1 MYLENE
7 GLYELTQDFKSVFDI
22 FISPELQERIFVF
35 KIIFIIVSIIF
46 LVAIVYY
53 LFNTSYLRH
62 LFIYDL
68 EDASSR
74 KDYGRSR
81 ISRRWGKIKKRLEKD
96 NEAEY
101 KLALIEADKM
111 LDDILKR
118 MGYGEE
124 TLNEKLKRLSLSD
137 VSNLEELLKANEICQ
152 NIVHD
157 PDYRLNKEKAG
168 EIISIFE
175 KSFKDLGVF

>member
-1 MYLENE
+1 MYLEGE
-7 GLYELTQDFKSVFDI
+7 GLNKITQDLKSAFDI
-22 FISPELQERIFVF
+22 LISSQLQEKIFVF

-46 LVAIVYY
+46 FAAIVYY
-53 LFNTSYLRH
+53 VLNTSYLRH

-68 EDASSR
+68 EDASSW
-74 KDYGRSR
+74 KDYGRGK
-81 ISRRWGKIKKRLEKD
+81 ISKKWQKIKKRLEKD

-111 LDDILKR
+111 LDDVLKE
-118 MGYGEE
+118 MGHGEE
-124 TLNEKLKRLSLSD
+124 SLNDKLRHLSSSD

-152 NIVHD
+152 NIIRD
-157 PDYRLNKEKAG
+157 PDYRLDKEKAG

-175 KSFKDLGVF
+175 ESLKGLEAF

>member
-7 GLYELTQDFKSVFDI
+7 GLNKFTQDFESVFDI
-22 FISPELQERIFVF
+22 LISPELQGNLFVF

-46 LVAIVYY
+46 LALIIYY
-53 LFNTSYLRH
+53 ALNTSYLRH

-68 EDASSR
+68 DDASSR
-74 KDYGRSR
+74 KDYGRSK
-81 ISRRWGKIKKRLEKD
+81 IYKKWGKIKKRLEKD

-124 TLNEKLKRLSLSD
+124 SLNDKLKRLSSSD
-137 VSNLEELLKANEICQ
+137 VSNLEELLKANEICE
-152 NIVHD
+152 NVVHD
-157 PDYRLNKEKAG
+157 PDYRLDKEKAK

-175 KSFKDLGVF
+175 KSFKDLEAF

>member
-1 MYLENE
+1 L
-7 GLYELTQDFKSVFDI
+7 
-22 FISPELQERIFVF
+22 
-35 KIIFIIVSIIF
+35 
-46 LVAIVYY
+46 
-53 LFNTSYLRH
+53 YLRH

-68 EDASSR
+68 EDSSSR
-74 KDYGRSR
+74 KDYGRSK
-81 ISRRWGKIKKRLEKD
+81 ISKRWGKIKKRLEKD

-124 TLNEKLKRLSLSD
+124 SLNDKLKRLSSSD

-152 NIVHD
+152 NVVHD
-157 PDYRLNKEKAG
+157 PDYRLDKEKAK

>member
-7 GLYELTQDFKSVFDI
+7 GLNKFTQDFKSVFDI
-22 FISPELQERIFVF
+22 VISPELQGKLFVF

-46 LVAIVYY
+46 FVAIIYY
-53 LFNTSYLRH
+53 ALNTSYLKH

-74 KDYGRSR
+74 KDYGRSK
-81 ISRRWGKIKKRLEKD
+81 ISKKWGKIKKRLEKD

-101 KLALIEADKM
+101 KLALIEADKI
-111 LDDILKR
+111 LDDILKK
-118 MGYGEE
+118 MGYGEKS
-124 TLNEKLKRLSLSD
+124 LNEKLKRLSSND

-152 NIVHD
+152 NVVHD
-157 PDYRLNKEKAG
+157 PNYRLNKEKAE
-168 EIISIFE
+168 EIINIFE
-175 KSFKDLGVF
+175 ESFKDLEAF

>member
-1 MYLENE
+1 MYLEGE
-7 GLYELTQDFKSVFDI
+7 GLNKITQDLKSAFDMLV
-22 FISPELQERIFVF
+22 SPQLQEKLFVF

-46 LVAIVYY
+46 LAAIVYY
-53 LFNTSYLRH
+53 ILNTSYLRH

-68 EDASSR
+68 EDTSSR

-81 ISRRWGKIKKRLEKD
+81 ISKRWQKIKKRLEKD

-111 LDDILKR
+111 LDDILKE
-118 MGYGEE
+118 MGHGEE
-124 TLNEKLKRLSLSD
+124 SLNEKLKHLSSSD
-137 VSNLEELLKANEICQ
+137 ISNLEELLKANEICQ
-152 NIVHD
+152 NVIRD
-157 PDYRLNKEKAG
+157 PDYRLDKEKAE

-175 KSFKDLGVF
+175 KSFKGLEAL

>member
-7 GLYELTQDFKSVFDI
+7 GLNEFTQDFKSAFDI
-22 FISPELQERIFVF
+22 LISPELQGKIFVF
-35 KIIFIIVSIIF
+35 KVIFIIVSIIF
-46 LVAIVYY
+46 FVMIVYY
-53 LFNTSYLRH
+53 ALNTSYLRH

-68 EDASSR
+68 DDASSQ
-74 KDYGRSR
+74 KDYGRSK
-81 ISRRWGKIKKRLEKD
+81 ISKRWEKIKKRLKKD
-96 NEAEY
+96 NESEY

-124 TLNEKLKRLSLSD
+124 SLNEKLERLSLSD

-152 NIVHD
+152 NVVHD
-157 PDYRLNKEKAG
+157 PDYRLNKEKAE

-175 KSFKDLGVF
+175 KSFKDLRVF

>member
-7 GLYELTQDFKSVFDI
+7 GLNKITQDFKSVFDI
-22 FISPELQERIFVF
+22 VISPELQGRIFVF

-46 LVAIVYY
+46 FVAIIYY
-53 LFNTSYLRH
+53 LLNTSYLKH

-68 EDASSR
+68 DDASSR
-74 KDYGRSR
+74 KDYGRSK
-81 ISRRWGKIKKRLEKD
+81 IYKKWGKIKKRLEKD

-111 LDDILKR
+111 LDDILKK

-124 TLNEKLKRLSLSD
+124 SLNEKLKHISSSD
-137 VSNLEELLKANEICQ
+137 VSNLEELLRVNEICQ

-157 PDYRLNKEKAG
+157 PDYRLNKEKAE
-168 EIISIFE
+168 EIIDIFE